1 MSYAP
6 LGLLLAVLVIG
17 AAATLTVLF
26 YASQKGYFRNLEA
39 EAYMIFDEDEPLGT
53 PQDQVLHPSDD
64 RPPSKAPPASD
75 GES

>member
-6 LGLLLAVLVIG
+6 LGLILAVLVIG

-26 YASQKGYFRNLEA
+26 YANQKGHFQNLEA
-39 EAYMIFDEDEPLGT
+39 EAYMIFDDDEPLGT
-53 PQDQVLHPSDD
+53 PQDQVLHTSDD
-64 RPPSKAPPASD
+64 RPPPKAPPASN